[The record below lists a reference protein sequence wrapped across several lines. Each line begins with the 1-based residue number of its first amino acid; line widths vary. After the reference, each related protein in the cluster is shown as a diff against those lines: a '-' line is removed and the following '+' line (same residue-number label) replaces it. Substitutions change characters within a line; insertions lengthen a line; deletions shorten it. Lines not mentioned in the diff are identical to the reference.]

1 MKARGLFVLTAVLAA
16 GGCDYFASPDQL
28 MDPDVISIAMVLVAG
43 ESEAHMLVGRPF
55 LGRFDPP
62 PRVTATLIGPGWRAA
77 FSRETALEEG
87 CGGGPTDWSIPMVCL
102 NATLPEPIRE
112 KVTYGL
118 EGRGPK
124 GSFSGETVVPAAPTI
139 QAPLDT
145 VWLPGPVGQI
155 EVPIRYHAPPEVGT
169 LRPEV
174 LQTVGDSTGT
184 ESKWMSVLPRDLD
197 PDGREAIVGWSF
209 QRNFQRA
216 SLHLL
221 GMGQRYT
228 FIWEFKGERVLWP
241 KAGLSGE
248 GVYGYFDGSA
258 KSRSI
263 EIRLP
268 DGG

>member
-1 MKARGLFVLTAVLAA
+1 LFVLTAVLGA
-16 GGCDYFASPDQL
+16 GGCDYFASPDQW

-43 ESEAHMLVGRPF
+43 EGQAHLLVGRPF

-62 PRVTATLIGPGWRAA
+62 PKVTATLIGPGWRAA
-77 FSRETALEEG
+77 FTRETDLADG
-87 CGGGPTDWSIPMVCL
+87 CGGGPTDWPIPKVCL

-112 KVTYGL
+112 KATYRL
-118 EGRGPK
+118 KGRGPK
-124 GSFSGETVVPAAPTI
+124 GSFTGVTTVPAAPSL
-139 QAPLDT
+139 QAPVDT

-155 EVPIRYHAPPEVGT
+155 RIPIRYHALPEVGT

-174 LQTVGDSTGT
+174 LQTVADSTGNV
-184 ESKWMSVLPRDLD
+184 SKWKQVSPNHLD
-197 PDGREAIVGWSF
+197 AHGREATVAWF
-209 QRNFQRA
+209 FERNFQRA

-221 GMGQRYT
+221 GVGQRYT
-228 FIWEFKGERVLWP
+228 YFWDAWEFDLNRVLWP

-263 EIRLP
+263 EVRLA
-268 DGG
+268 DEG